1 MNSMDRIFAALA
13 HSDRRAIL
21 DIVKSNPGC
30 NVRLVSEQF
39 DTSRIAVLKHINVLE
54 KADLLITE
62 RAGRE
67 RKLYFN
73 AVPIQQIYDRWT
85 TEFSALWARDLTRL
99 KYNVETKK
107 EES

>member
-1 MNSMDRIFAALA
+1 MDRIFAALA

-99 KYNVETKK
+99 KYNVETKR

>member
-1 MNSMDRIFAALA
+1 MDRIFAALA

-67 RKLYFN
+67 RRLYFN

-99 KYNVETKK
+99 KYNVETKR